1 MHWIERACTSSP
13 HSDRLGGL
21 GVTSRDR
28 QLRPSFLLSSRLYD
42 SSYKFFRFHT
52 RNYDKNI
59 NSLSYGEIRQRRD
72 IMLKMGPGG
81 GGAPPIIGYRLAAKS
96 LKP

>member
-1 MHWIERACTSSP
+1 MYWMKRARTSSP

-28 QLRPSFLLSSRLYD
+28 QMRPSVLLSSWLYD

-52 RNYDKNI
+52 RNYEKNI
-59 NSLSYGEIRQRRD
+59 NSLSYEEIRQRREE
-72 IMLKMGPGG
+72 L
-81 GGAPPIIGYRLAAKS
+81 
-96 LKP
+96 